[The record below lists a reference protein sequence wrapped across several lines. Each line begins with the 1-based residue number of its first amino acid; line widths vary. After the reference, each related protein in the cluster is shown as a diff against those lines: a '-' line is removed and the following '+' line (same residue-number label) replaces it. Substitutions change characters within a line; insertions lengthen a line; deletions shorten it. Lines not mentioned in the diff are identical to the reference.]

1 MPNQKRS
8 EPTIVVIFGASG
20 DLTARKLLPALYNL
34 NLDKLLT
41 DRLAVV
47 GVDRTAKSDDQ
58 FRDLMRDAV
67 DKFSRRGKTKEEEW
81 STFAAD
87 LHTLAG
93 DFNDVETFRRLA
105 EIITNKKE
113 EWGTQANIMFYL
125 ATPPSV
131 MEMVANGLGAVG
143 LADDTNRSRIVCE
156 KPFGRDLESARELN
170 ARLTSVFDESQ
181 VYRIDH
187 YLGKDTVQNILAF
200 RFANSLMEPLWNR
213 RYIDCVQITVA
224 ESVGVEHRG
233 GYYEKSGALRD
244 MIQNHLMQI
253 LCYVAMECPVS
264 FKADEIRNKKVDVL
278 KAIRPITEENVHLS
292 AVRGQYDEGWVRGD
306 QVPAYR
312 REKSVARDSYTE
324 TFAAVR
330 LQIDNWRWHDVPF
343 YLRSGKRMP
352 ARVSEIV
359 IQFRPV
365 PHLAF
370 PPDTVPD
377 IQPNRIV
384 LRIQP
389 NEGIEVKIQAK
400 QPGSPM
406 RLQTVDMDFL
416 YKDAFPCA
424 ADPEA
429 YETLLLDVIHGD
441 ATQFMRADQ
450 VEAAWTVVMPIIN
463 MWENVRPTDFPNYP
477 SGSWGPD
484 SAVML
489 LARDGRN
496 WWVPDV
502 HENKPEKECD

>member
-1 MPNQKRS
+1 MANHKRS

-20 DLTARKLLPALYNL
+20 DLTSRKLLPALYNL
-34 NLDKLLT
+34 NLEGLLT
-41 DRLAVV
+41 DRLAVI
-47 GVDRTAKSDDQ
+47 GVDRTQKGDDE
-58 FRDLMRDAV
+58 FRSLMRQAV
-67 DKFSRRGKTKEEEW
+67 DQFSRRGKAEDEAW
-81 STFAAD
+81 SRFAAD

-93 DFNDVETFRRLA
+93 DFGDIRTFQKLA
-105 EIITNKKE
+105 DIINNKKK
-113 EWGTQANIMFYL
+113 EWGTDANIMFYL

-131 MEMVANGLGAVG
+131 MELVARGLGSVG
-143 LADDTNRSRIVCE
+143 LAADKARSRIVCE

-170 ARLTSVFDESQ
+170 AKLTAVFAERQ
-181 VYRIDH
+181 IFRIDH

-244 MIQNHLMQI
+244 MIQNHLMQV

-278 KAIRPITEENVHLS
+278 QAIRPIPEDHIHLH
-292 AVRGQYDEGWVRGD
+292 AVRGQYDCGWIRGEK
-306 QVPAYR
+306 VAAYR
-312 REKSVARDSYTE
+312 HEPSVNPNSNTE
-324 TFAAVR
+324 TFAAIR

-359 IQFRPV
+359 VQFRPV

-377 IQPNRIV
+377 IQPNRLV

-389 NEGIEVKIQAK
+389 DEGIGMKIQAK
-400 QPGSPM
+400 HPGSPM
-406 RLQTVDMDFL
+406 RLQTVDMEFL
-416 YKDAFPCA
+416 YKDAFPRSSE
-424 ADPEA
+424 PEA
-429 YETLLLDVIHGD
+429 YETLLLDVILGD

-450 VEAAWTVVMPIIN
+450 VEAAWSVVMPIIN
-463 MWENVRPTDFPNYP
+463 AWENVRPSEFPNYAA
-477 SGSWGPD
+477 GSWGPD
-484 SAVML
+484 AAVML

-496 WWVPDV
+496 WWVPDTSE
-502 HENKPEKECD
+502 HDRKDCPK

>member
-1 MPNQKRS
+1 MGNQKRS

-20 DLTARKLLPALYNL
+20 DLTSRKLIPALYNL

-41 DRLAVV
+41 DRLAVI
-47 GVDRTAKSDDQ
+47 GVDRTAKSDDE
-58 FRDLMRDAV
+58 FRSLMRQAV
-67 DKFSRRGKTKEEEW
+67 DRFSRRGKTEDDRWGK
-81 STFAAD
+81 FAAD
-87 LHTLAG
+87 LHTLSG
-93 DFNDVETFRRLA
+93 DFNDESLFRKLA
-105 EIITNKKE
+105 EVIGDKKK
-113 EWGTQANIMFYL
+113 EWGTEANIMFYL

-131 MEMVANGLGAVG
+131 MELVARGLCTVG
-143 LADDTNRSRIVCE
+143 LAADKVRSRIVCE
-156 KPFGRDLESARELN
+156 KPFGRDLESAKELN
-170 ARLTSVFDESQ
+170 AKLTCVFDECQ
-181 VYRIDH
+181 IYRIDH

-264 FKADEIRNKKVDVL
+264 FNADEIRNKKVDVL
-278 KAIRPITEENVHLS
+278 QAIRPISEERIHLS
-292 AVRGQYDEGWVRGD
+292 AVRGQYDSGWVRGE
-306 QVPAYR
+306 QAPAYH
-312 REKSVARDSYTE
+312 REKSVSPDSNTE
-324 TFAAVR
+324 TFAALR

-343 YLRSGKRMP
+343 YLRSGKRLP

-389 NEGIEVKIQAK
+389 NEGIQVKIQAK

-416 YKDAFPCA
+416 YREAFPRA
-424 ADPEA
+424 SEPEA
-429 YETLLLDVIHGD
+429 YETLLMDVILGD

-450 VEAAWTVVMPIIN
+450 VEAAWSVVMPVITA
-463 MWENVRPTDFPNYP
+463 WENVRPADFPNYP
-477 SGSWGPD
+477 AGSWGPD

-502 HENKPEKECD
+502 HENEPKEGSK

>member
-1 MPNQKRS
+1 MNNQKRS

-20 DLTARKLLPALYNL
+20 DLTSRKLLPALYNL

-41 DRLAVV
+41 DRLAVI
-47 GVDRTAKSDDQ
+47 GVDRIAKSDEE
-58 FRDLMRDAV
+58 FRKLMRQGV
-67 DKFSRRGKTKEEEW
+67 DKFSRRGKAEDGPW
-81 STFAAD
+81 DTFAQD

-93 DFNDVETFRRLA
+93 DFSEDGTFRKLA
-105 EIITNKKE
+105 DIISSKKKE
-113 EWGTQANIMFYL
+113 WETDANIMFYL

-131 MEMVANGLGAVG
+131 METVARGLGNVG
-143 LADDTNRSRIVCE
+143 LTADRNRSRIVCE
-156 KPFGRDLESARELN
+156 KPFGRDLDSARELN
-170 ARLTSVFDESQ
+170 TKLTAVFNEKQ
-181 VYRIDH
+181 IYRIDH

-224 ESVGVEHRG
+224 EELGVEHRG

-244 MIQNHLMQI
+244 MLQSHLMQV
-253 LCYVAMECPVS
+253 LCCMAMECPVS
-264 FKADEIRNKKVDVL
+264 FNADEIRNKKVDVL
-278 KAIRPITEENVHLS
+278 RAIRPISEEQVHLN
-292 AVRGQYDEGWVRGD
+292 AVRGQYDSGQVHSK

-312 REKSVARDSYTE
+312 AEQSVSPESNTE
-324 TFAAVR
+324 TFAALR

-370 PPDTVPD
+370 PPRTVPD
-377 IQPNRIV
+377 IQPNRII

-389 NEGIEVKIQAK
+389 DEGIEVKIQAK

-406 RLQTVDMDFL
+406 RLKSVAMDFL
-416 YKDAFPCA
+416 YEEAFRVPE
-424 ADPEA
+424 PEA
-429 YETLLLDVIHGD
+429 YETLLLDVILGD
-441 ATQFMRADQ
+441 ATQFMRADH
-450 VEAAWTVVMPIIN
+450 VEAAWSALMPILT
-463 MWENVRPTDFPNYP
+463 MWENVPPTDFPNY
-477 SGSWGPD
+477 SAGSWGPD

-496 WWVPDV
+496 WWVPKLQDSKQG
-502 HENKPEKECD
+502 HGQT